1 MDNIEINSELRD
13 MFNDLIN
20 DGFLKFHLC
29 KIVLGSQ
36 RNAQFENLLQGKLL
50 GIQPLNQIFKNL
62 GYSLNLVPIPH
73 NNNKKKEII
82 NDLYNDLFY
91 DIRIKLI
98 EILENTNRKSKH
110 YEMINDMSKQI
121 LKEIFENSIDPKV
134 STVDGDKK
142 NGTDLE

>member
-1 MDNIEINSELRD
+1 VDNTEINSELRD

-50 GIQPLNQIFKNL
+50 GIRPLNQIFKNL
-62 GYSLNLVPIPH
+62 GYSLNLVPIPL

-98 EILENTNRKSKH
+98 EILESTNRKNKH

-121 LKEIFENSIDPKV
+121 LKEIFQDSIDPNV
-134 STVDGDKK
+134 STIDGDKK